1 MSPFSRNIFESLF
14 ADNLIM
20 GRFKFP
26 SKSFNNNVDSE
37 NLKVYQL
44 QIERQNLIEVLLY
57 LDSIDKLL
65 QLWKDIIKKMACK
78 AIPKKIGIQWLAIWN
93 SNLELQLNNYQSS
106 GIWYQEFLLETKLHN
121 SSTLR
126 LIAYLLLQKVIKYTF
141 KKKTVEKNQTS
152 FAADCNLIPENII
165 VLEPAEALKFSYIVG
180 WIIYK
185 LTKNDHVT
193 KLHSQF
199 KVICTHL
206 KILSSEQIVYE
217 QDVRAQTTNVIS
229 GQKFLKFMYEM
240 ESLILLLFEKHE
252 EFGPN
257 ILQYIHNSLSNN
269 LPLLQSFNS
278 LFDFAGQ
285 QLLTCEIAIT
295 ERQELKDDVRVFLYE
310 RIISIYMKSRQ
321 KSWRRFNDLIPE
333 KGSSSLRENLKAL
346 RNDTQN
352 LSRNENTFTSIKKV
366 NIPQDPLLGL
376 AQLRIWAQLDNAEE
390 IFSKMLQV
398 TELQWLL
405 WAFGDNNNARI
416 KRKKLLIPLIFD
428 HLKKE
433 TQFCEEVILKGQMFT
448 T

>member
-1 MSPFSRNIFESLF
+1 
-14 ADNLIM
+14 
-20 GRFKFP
+20 
-26 SKSFNNNVDSE
+26 
-37 NLKVYQL
+37 
-44 QIERQNLIEVLLY
+44 
-57 LDSIDKLL
+57 
-65 QLWKDIIKKMACK
+65 
-78 AIPKKIGIQWLAIWN
+78 
-93 SNLELQLNNYQSS
+93 
-106 GIWYQEFLLETKLHN
+106 
-121 SSTLR
+121 
-126 LIAYLLLQKVIKYTF
+126 
-141 KKKTVEKNQTS
+141 
-152 FAADCNLIPENII
+152 
-165 VLEPAEALKFSYIVG
+165 
-180 WIIYK
+180 
-185 LTKNDHVT
+185 
-193 KLHSQF
+193 
-199 KVICTHL
+199 
-206 KILSSEQIVYE
+206 
-217 QDVRAQTTNVIS
+217 
-229 GQKFLKFMYEM
+229 M

-366 NIPQDPLLGL
+366 NIPQDPLLDL

-405 WAFGDNNNARI
+405 WAFGDNNNTRI